1 MRTAQL
7 ALAATVLLG
16 PPAHAAGFAV
26 FEQGARGMGLAG
38 AYAAQS
44 DDPSAIFHNPAG
56 VAFLKGRQL
65 YLGAA
70 LVRPDQTFTGASPFP
85 GSQVTEKGDG
95 SLTLPPAFD
104 FSQQLSERLV
114 VGLGLHVPY
123 GLRTRWRNRET
134 SYSGRFVAK
143 SAEIRSYSLNPTV
156 AYKLADRLSVG
167 AGLDVRLSNVTL
179 ERNVAV
185 PVNPFTQRIQDAAAL
200 RLASRRELSLGFD
213 VGMLAKLSENLAL
226 GASYRH
232 KVKTGF
238 SGNASIARIA
248 TGNSQLDAL
257 VEQRLPAGDVPV
269 ETEIEFPSLIT
280 LGAQYAWGDW
290 VFAADVNFQQWS
302 SFDQLEIS
310 FEGRPELSSVLEQ
323 GYRDSQ
329 IYRVGA
335 ERRLDDL
342 WTVRGGYFFDRTPA
356 PPESVSPILPD
367 ASRHGVALGAT
378 WRRGRMRVDAANW
391 LVLLQRRSTEG
402 RSRVGYDGT
411 YKGFAE
417 IFSISVGVSF

>member
-1 MRTAQL
+1 MRTAKL
-7 ALAATVLLG
+7 ALAAAALLA
-16 PPAHAAGFAV
+16 PPAHAAGFAS

-56 VAFLKGRQL
+56 IAFLKGRHL

-70 LVRPDQTFTGASPFP
+70 LIRPDLDFKGASPFP
-85 GSQVTEKGDG
+85 GPQVAESGDA

-104 FSQQLSERLV
+104 YSQQLSERMV
-114 VGLGLHVPY
+114 VGVGLHVPY

-134 SYSGRFVAK
+134 SYSGRFIAK

-156 AYKLADRLSVG
+156 AFKLADRLSLG

-179 ERNVAV
+179 ERNLAV
-185 PVNPFTQRIQDAAAL
+185 PVNPFTQRIQDAATV
-200 RLASRRELSLGFD
+200 RLASRRELGLGFD
-213 VGMLAKLSENLAL
+213 VGVLAKLTDDLSL
-226 GASYRH
+226 GASYRNR
-232 KVKTGF
+232 VKTSF
-238 SGNASIARIA
+238 SGSASFARIA
-248 TGNSQLDAL
+248 TGNAQLDAL

-269 ETEIEFPSLIT
+269 ETEIEFPALIT

-290 VFAADVNFQQWS
+290 TFAADVNFQLWS
-302 SFDQLEIS
+302 SFDRLELRLP
-310 FEGRPELSSVLEQ
+310 GRPELSSDLEQ

-329 IYRVGA
+329 VYRVGA

-356 PPESVSPILPD
+356 PPESVSPMIPD
-367 ASRHGVALGAT
+367 TSRHGAALGAT
-378 WRRGRMRVDAANW
+378 WRRGRLRVEAANW
-391 LVLLQRRSTEG
+391 LVFLERRSTEG
-402 RSRVGYDGT
+402 RSREGYDGT

-417 IFSISVGVSF
+417 TFSISVGVSF